1 MKDGQRPGPK
11 AEGAGVVVTA
21 GDGASNIQKAEENQS
36 PTAGRGGLIRVCD
49 AWNDDRVL
57 GVFFLHVTTRGE
69 ELRFKTDPPDLKT
82 LRVEIVETLGG
93 LVEETR
99 TYDVTG
105 FDQDGR
111 PWPVRVKPRGRGWER
126 HLVHAWP
133 PDQRPRPSTAWRR
146 PAILPAPPLI
156 EIEPDDEPDDG
167 PEEP

>member
-99 TYDVTG
+99 TYDARTSPSLIPLSLRHASTFGVILTKAL
-105 FDQDGR
+105 
-111 PWPVRVKPRGRGWER
+111 RVGTSNHSSFR
-126 HLVHAWP
+126 
-133 PDQRPRPSTAWRR
+133 
-146 PAILPAPPLI
+146 
-156 EIEPDDEPDDG
+156 
-167 PEEP
+167 